1 MRLLAEIYR
10 KVWGREESPANTS
23 ERWGQSLIYY
33 SMCGHLRR
41 PTGKSY
47 WGDVTVYV
55 TLVTWSF
62 RMVKSRV
69 PYEISSVPSDVV
81 W

>member
-1 MRLLAEIYR
+1 MRPLADIYR
-10 KVWGREESPANTS
+10 EVWGREEAPANTS

-33 SMCGHLRR
+33 STCGHLRR
-41 PTGKSY
+41 LTGH
-47 WGDVTVYV
+47 WGVVTVYV

-69 PYEISSVPSDVV
+69 PYEISIVPSDVV